1 MEIIMKKISTI
12 ELTTLNGGAAAYD
25 CMWYLQYEA
34 NTHVS
39 SGDKDMEDA
48 YWDNW
53 ADRFEECAGA

>member
-1 MEIIMKKISTI
+1 MKKISTF
-12 ELTTLNGGAAAYD
+12 ELISLNGGSGSYD

-39 SGDKDMEDA
+39 SGDEKAEEK

-53 ADRFEECAGA
+53 ADRFEECAGV